1 MKLRLCVGVSAMI
14 FLGACA
20 SGGSKPP
27 SAAPSTTA
35 SSDAAQAP
43 RRGNS
48 TLITQAEIEG
58 THLETIYDVIER
70 LRPNW
75 FRTRGGRSE
84 FTAASASGMLKA
96 YLNSSPLGDINTLRS
111 IQSASVK
118 QVQFLNAA
126 DATTRFGTNHDSGV
140 ILVTS
145 K

>member
-1 MKLRLCVGVSAMI
+1 MTLRPLVSVLAI
-14 FLGACA
+14 ASLLACA
-20 SGGSKPP
+20 SGGSKAP
-27 SAAPSTTA
+27 AADPSTTA
-35 SSDAAQAP
+35 AANATSAPKRGSS
-43 RRGNS
+43 N
-48 TLITQAEIEG
+48 LITQAEIEA
-58 THLETIYDVIER
+58 THLETIYDVVER

-96 YLNSSPLGDINTLRS
+96 YLNSSPMGDINTLRS
-111 IQSASVK
+111 IQAASVK

-126 DATTRFGTNHDSGV
+126 DATTRFGTGHDSGV